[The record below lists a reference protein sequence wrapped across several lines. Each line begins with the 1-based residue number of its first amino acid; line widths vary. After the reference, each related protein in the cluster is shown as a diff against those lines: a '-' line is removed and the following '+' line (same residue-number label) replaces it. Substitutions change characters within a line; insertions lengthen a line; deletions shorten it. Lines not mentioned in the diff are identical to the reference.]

1 MSIKINSMLDT
12 TNNSW
17 EVSLGGELDVST
29 ADELKKELHKLVD
42 EKNIDMRLNLENL
55 DYIDSTGLGVIIGIL
70 KRLKIESKEVYIEK
84 PKNNVRITTIGKKLF
99 LNVVGNRK
107 LLLGRSVCTFR
118 LKLVRLVK
126 QGNNNKTKRIVPT
139 SIKEPN
145 NPKSRIALASIKTRQ
160 KKALTVVILPINNGG
175 TISFN
180 ALRLHGS
187 CLR

>member
-17 EVSLGGELDVST
+17 EVSLSGELDVST

-84 PKNNVRITTIGKKLF
+84 PKNNVRKIFNITGLDKIFKLE
-99 LNVVGNRK
+99 G
-107 LLLGRSVCTFR
+107 
-118 LKLVRLVK
+118 
-126 QGNNNKTKRIVPT
+126 
-139 SIKEPN
+139 
-145 NPKSRIALASIKTRQ
+145 
-160 KKALTVVILPINNGG
+160 
-175 TISFN
+175 
-180 ALRLHGS
+180 
-187 CLR
+187 

>member
-84 PKNNVRITTIGKKLF
+84 PKNKVRNMGQMITLSQ
-99 LNVVGNRK
+99 N
-107 LLLGRSVCTFR
+107 
-118 LKLVRLVK
+118 K
-126 QGNNNKTKRIVPT
+126 QAK
-139 SIKEPN
+139 
-145 NPKSRIALASIKTRQ
+145 
-160 KKALTVVILPINNGG
+160 
-175 TISFN
+175 
-180 ALRLHGS
+180 
-187 CLR
+187 

>member
-84 PKNNVRITTIGKKLF
+84 PKNNVRKIFSITGLDKIFKLE
-99 LNVVGNRK
+99 G
-107 LLLGRSVCTFR
+107 
-118 LKLVRLVK
+118 
-126 QGNNNKTKRIVPT
+126 
-139 SIKEPN
+139 
-145 NPKSRIALASIKTRQ
+145 
-160 KKALTVVILPINNGG
+160 
-175 TISFN
+175 
-180 ALRLHGS
+180 
-187 CLR
+187 

>member
-12 TNNSW
+12 INNSW

-84 PKNNVRITTIGKKLF
+84 PKNNVRKIFSITGLDKIFKLE
-99 LNVVGNRK
+99 G
-107 LLLGRSVCTFR
+107 
-118 LKLVRLVK
+118 
-126 QGNNNKTKRIVPT
+126 
-139 SIKEPN
+139 
-145 NPKSRIALASIKTRQ
+145 
-160 KKALTVVILPINNGG
+160 
-175 TISFN
+175 
-180 ALRLHGS
+180 
-187 CLR
+187 

>member
-29 ADELKKELHKLVD
+29 ADELKKELHNLVD

-84 PKNNVRITTIGKKLF
+84 PKNNVRKIFSITGLDKIFKLE
-99 LNVVGNRK
+99 G
-107 LLLGRSVCTFR
+107 
-118 LKLVRLVK
+118 
-126 QGNNNKTKRIVPT
+126 
-139 SIKEPN
+139 
-145 NPKSRIALASIKTRQ
+145 
-160 KKALTVVILPINNGG
+160 
-175 TISFN
+175 
-180 ALRLHGS
+180 
-187 CLR
+187 

>member
-17 EVSLGGELDVST
+17 EVSLVGELDVST

-84 PKNNVRITTIGKKLF
+84 PKNNVRKIFSITGLDKIFKLE
-99 LNVVGNRK
+99 G
-107 LLLGRSVCTFR
+107 
-118 LKLVRLVK
+118 
-126 QGNNNKTKRIVPT
+126 
-139 SIKEPN
+139 
-145 NPKSRIALASIKTRQ
+145 
-160 KKALTVVILPINNGG
+160 
-175 TISFN
+175 
-180 ALRLHGS
+180 
-187 CLR
+187 

>member
-29 ADELKKELHKLVD
+29 ADEIKKELHKLVD

-84 PKNNVRITTIGKKLF
+84 PKNNVRKIFSITGLDKIFKLE
-99 LNVVGNRK
+99 G
-107 LLLGRSVCTFR
+107 
-118 LKLVRLVK
+118 
-126 QGNNNKTKRIVPT
+126 
-139 SIKEPN
+139 
-145 NPKSRIALASIKTRQ
+145 
-160 KKALTVVILPINNGG
+160 
-175 TISFN
+175 
-180 ALRLHGS
+180 
-187 CLR
+187 